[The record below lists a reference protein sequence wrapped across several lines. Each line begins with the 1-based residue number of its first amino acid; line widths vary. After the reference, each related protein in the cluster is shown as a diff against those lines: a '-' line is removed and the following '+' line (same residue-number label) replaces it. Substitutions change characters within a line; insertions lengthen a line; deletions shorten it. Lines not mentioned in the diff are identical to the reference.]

1 MSLKFP
7 CGCGRLLQVGVEMAG
22 KRVRCPAC
30 SAIVWAPAAVDPIPE
45 ARLVDPEVKA
55 VPGPAPAAA
64 EAAKGAAAAAGRGA
78 TCCTPAGFVLALGSL
93 VFGVVTMLFP
103 VSWPAGGL
111 LAAVVSCRT
120 LRRIRAGAVPAS
132 AAPLARAGFAIGLG
146 QAALGTVVLVALA
159 TTCLKGMDIC
169 PRSRCGVKAKDVRQ
183 VESREIRI
191 VPAQDCATSPAG
203 EQEPSEK

>member
-64 EAAKGAAAAAGRGA
+64 EAAKGAAAVAHLDGR
-78 TCCTPAGFVLALGSL
+78 PRVSRPL
-93 VFGVVTMLFP
+93 VPGCHERAQLFEP
-103 VSWPAGGL
+103 PL
-111 LAAVVSCRT
+111 E
-120 LRRIRAGAVPAS
+120 RAIHINGDSAS
-132 AAPLARAGFAIGLG
+132 AKPFIAVSGRRR
-146 QAALGTVVLVALA
+146 
-159 TTCLKGMDIC
+159 D
-169 PRSRCGVKAKDVRQ
+169 S
-183 VESREIRI
+183 
-191 VPAQDCATSPAG
+191 
-203 EQEPSEK
+203 